1 MKKLALI
8 FLLIAAPLT
17 AQISDRQILLR
28 SDGVVHTVESVA
40 AAECAN
46 VTTTSSRIIQLSTHD
61 GDKEKTLFV
70 PASLEGGLNSEPSL
84 AYDSA
89 TRTLFVFWQRM
100 PNRTS
105 SELVFAS
112 YRNGEWSQA
121 TVLDPAL
128 FRFRSN
134 LKIAVTRS
142 VDDRSKPQTLARLHQ
157 LVIHAIW
164 WEETGFGESGRY
176 AMISLA
182 DGIVSDIT
190 LRNLSDFIPEST
202 TTSTSGD
209 YVSATVDRGIF
220 RHPSIHEMPDNE
232 SVDIIFGDFQTNRFN
247 RINVRVIRG
256 EGVLN
261 LPIGI
266 VRGALPVPGGLIQ
279 IANNKLTT
287 IAIPGTSN
295 IAFYTATDRSLT
307 YTVFKDLQWSEAKTI
322 SITERVTHDGAVG
335 ALRQLVASA
344 ER

>member
-1 MKKLALI
+1 
-8 FLLIAAPLT
+8 
-17 AQISDRQILLR
+17 
-28 SDGVVHTVESVA
+28 
-40 AAECAN
+40 
-46 VTTTSSRIIQLSTHD
+46 
-61 GDKEKTLFV
+61 
-70 PASLEGGLNSEPSL
+70 
-84 AYDSA
+84 
-89 TRTLFVFWQRM
+89 
-100 PNRTS
+100 
-105 SELVFAS
+105 
-112 YRNGEWSQA
+112 
-121 TVLDPAL
+121 
-128 FRFRSN
+128 
-134 LKIAVTRS
+134 
-142 VDDRSKPQTLARLHQ
+142 
-157 LVIHAIW
+157 
-164 WEETGFGESGRY
+164 
-176 AMISLA
+176 
-182 DGIVSDIT
+182 
-190 LRNLSDFIPEST
+190 
-202 TTSTSGD
+202 
-209 YVSATVDRGIF
+209 
-220 RHPSIHEMPDNE
+220 MPDNE